1 VTDPKLHILV
11 VEHPDSHSVEETLRS
26 AGWDAHGF
34 RRAES
39 VTDALSSLRRD
50 SFDLVLLDLALPDAH
65 GLATVT
71 RTREAAGELPVIV
84 FTDELDEPMA
94 HAAVEIGAQDFLVK
108 GRDGAAELMRSIRY
122 SISRLKSAEN
132 LSYLG
137 KHDHLTGLVNKGL
150 FDDRLQHALAR
161 AARHDTKLA
170 LLHIDIDDLSAVN
183 EGHGA
188 PTGDELLRAI
198 TQRWKG
204 SLRKMDTL
212 ARVASDTFMLIA
224 EDIRGEDDAL
234 VVARKLLEAIAQ
246 PFSVRG
252 GEIRIN
258 ASVGVA
264 LFPDDAGDANR
275 LSWASETALAAA
287 KNEGGGRY
295 GLFADI
301 T

>member
-1 VTDPKLHILV
+1 MSEPELHVLV
-11 VEHPDSHSVEETLRS
+11 VEHPDSHSIEETIRS

-39 VTDALSSLRRD
+39 VRDALRSLRQE
-50 SFDLVLLDLALPDAH
+50 SFDVVLLDLALPDAH

-71 RTREAAGELPVIV
+71 RTREAAGDLPIIV
-84 FTDELDEPMA
+84 FTEELDEPMA
-94 HAAVEIGAQDFLVK
+94 HAAVEIGAQAFLVK
-108 GRDGAAELMRSIRY
+108 GRDGGPELMRSIHY
-122 SISRLKSAEN
+122 SLSRLNSAEN

-137 KHDHLTGLVNKGL
+137 KHDHLTGLVNRGL

-161 AARHDTKLA
+161 AARHNKKLA

-183 EGHGA
+183 ETHGA
-188 PTGDELLRAI
+188 PTGDEILRAI

-212 ARVASDTFMLIA
+212 ARVTSDTFMLIA

-246 PFSVRG
+246 PFSVHS
-252 GEIRIN
+252 GEIRVN
-258 ASVGVA
+258 ASVGIA
-264 LFPDDAGDANR
+264 LFPDDAGDADR